1 MPTLGALGKVDFQ
14 KKIALKAHPN
24 PAWLNPHAPS
34 HARYPAPTPAAA
46 APTPAAAAPSP
57 ANRRHRRAPPSRPRA
72 PAPSAGLARRRPRPA
87 PAAPR
92 GPAPLASAAQRW
104 LAGAGRPFPA
114 AAAVSLCP
122 RCRLPPPR
130 HLLPPRR
137 TSVRTV
143 FFLPRAVFLLL
154 GVPPSVFFLLR
165 AGSPNPSRFWIPF
178 SSSLQVL
185 DPLFLLPM

>member
-1 MPTLGALGKVDFQ
+1 MWRFRASYVVGRR
-14 KKIALKAHPN
+14 KKEEG
-24 PAWLNPHAPS
+24 
-34 HARYPAPTPAAA
+34 REE
-46 APTPAAAAPSP
+46 
-57 ANRRHRRAPPSRPRA
+57 RRREEEEGDGRWRGEGRRSPSRW
-72 PAPSAGLARRRPRPA
+72 PRPA

-137 TSVRTV
+137 TSVCTV

-154 GVPPSVFFLLR
+154 GVPPSVFFLLH

>member
-1 MPTLGALGKVDFQ
+1 MSALMDHYMSLLTFRNAQERLLYKYSNSIQ
-14 KKIALKAHPN
+14 WPN
-24 PAWLNPHAPS
+24 LSLCSRWTRNKRIQTWAWE
-34 HARYPAPTPAAA
+34 
-46 APTPAAAAPSP
+46 
-57 ANRRHRRAPPSRPRA
+57 
-72 PAPSAGLARRRPRPA
+72 
-87 PAAPR
+87 
-92 GPAPLASAAQRW
+92 APLASAAQRW

-185 DPLFLLPM
+185 DPLFLLPMWCLWLIL